1 MLKPVFLI
9 NELEFE
15 NCEPPLFDTSL
26 ELGSDCCLAA
36 NAWKCEY
43 PFPPRLSLM
52 VFVVLVEAGLSPWST
67 IALS

>member
-26 ELGSDCCLAA
+26 EFGSDCCLAA
-36 NAWKCEY
+36 NAWKWEY
-43 PFPPRLSLM
+43 PLPPRLSLM
-52 VFVVLVEAGLSPWST
+52 VFEVLVEAELSPWSMM
-67 IALS
+67 ALS